1 MEHESG
7 GANLHMVE
15 CLIFDM
21 DDTLCPERE
30 FVLARLAA
38 VARRLEERYGPQI
51 DFERELVTC
60 YEADLRTNVFD
71 TVLERAGVAPEE
83 GVIRELV
90 ALYRSLPVDLAP
102 YPDVE
107 PALELWSRRLPLALI
122 TDGHGPTQ
130 RAKLACVGLAP
141 YFREVVFTHD
151 LGPGG
156 IKPSAAAFRLV
167 QQRIGFEGP
176 AAMVGDNPALD
187 FPAPKQLGWT
197 TVRIVRP
204 GAKFARAEADPSC
217 TPDHVIGHLD
227 ELQAI
232 DGLRECLAG

>member
-1 MEHESG
+1 M
-7 GANLHMVE
+7 LE

-38 VARRLEERYGPQI
+38 VARRLEELYGPRI
-51 DFERELVTC
+51 DFERELVAC
-60 YEADLRTNVFD
+60 YEADLRTRVFD
-71 TVLERAGVAPEE
+71 TVLERAGLEPDRQ
-83 GVIRELV
+83 VIRELV
-90 ALYRSLPVDLAP
+90 DLYRSLPVDLAP
-102 YPDVE
+102 YPDAE
-107 PALELWSRRLPLALI
+107 PALRLWSRHLPLALI

-151 LGPGG
+151 LGPDGT
-156 IKPSAAAFRLV
+156 KPSAMPFRLI
-167 QQRIGFEGP
+167 QQRVGFEGP
-176 AAMVGDNPALD
+176 AAVVGDNPALD

-204 GAKFARAEADPSC
+204 GAKFAQADPSC

>member
-1 MEHESG
+1 
-7 GANLHMVE
+7 MVE
-15 CLIFDM
+15 CLVFDM

-38 VARRLEERYGPQI
+38 VARRLEERYGPLI
-51 DFERELVTC
+51 DFKRELVAC
-60 YEADLRTNVFD
+60 YEADLRTRVFD
-71 TVLERAGVAPEE
+71 TVLARAGVAPEK

-90 ALYRSLPVDLAP
+90 DLYRSLPVDLAP
-102 YPDVE
+102 YPDAE
-107 PALELWSRRLPLALI
+107 PALRLWSRHLPLALI

-141 YFREVVFTHD
+141 YFREVIFTHD
-151 LGPGG
+151 LGPDGT
-156 IKPSAAAFRLV
+156 KPSAMPFRLI
-167 QQRIGFEGP
+167 QQRVGFEGP
-176 AAMVGDNPALD
+176 AAVVGDNPALD
-187 FPAPKQLGWT
+187 FPAPKRLGWT

-204 GAKFARAEADPSC
+204 GAKFAQADPSC